1 MRLIGSVGGDTHRE
15 RERKKERKRGG
26 ESTQTH
32 VTEEGM
38 IHGQGTLAHAPNF
51 ASQKLDDRRIT

>member
-1 MRLIGSVGGDTHRE
+1 MIGSVGV
-15 RERKKERKRGG
+15 ERKREKERKRGG